1 MVKVIAISSFEHQGR
16 RARGAEFEV
25 SPQHADLLR
34 ARGLVKLC
42 GNAVEGDAA
51 DSASGTGG
59 GGGGGAAD
67 GGTAAGKVDGALLI
81 RQKIPDAVA
90 AISQVSDRTVLE
102 AALTAEKSKG
112 DKARAAVLDAIDSAM
127 KAAPTLTE

>member
-42 GNAVEGDAA
+42 GNAGEGDAA
-51 DSASGTGG
+51 DSASGT

-90 AISQVSDRTVLE
+90 AISQVSDRAVLE
-102 AALTAEKSKG
+102 AALTAEKAKG

-127 KAAPTLTE
+127 KAAATLAE

>member
-34 ARGLVKLC
+34 ARGLVKLG

-51 DSASGTGG
+51 DSAPGTGG
-59 GGGGGAAD
+59 GGSAAD

-102 AALTAEKSKG
+102 AALTAEKAKG

-127 KAAPTLTE
+127 KAAATLTE

>member
-51 DSASGTGG
+51 DSASGTGTG
-59 GGGGGAAD
+59 TGGAAD
-67 GGTAAGKVDGALLI
+67 GGAAAGKVDGALLI

-102 AALTAEKSKG
+102 AALTAEKAKG

-127 KAAPTLTE
+127 KAAANSTE